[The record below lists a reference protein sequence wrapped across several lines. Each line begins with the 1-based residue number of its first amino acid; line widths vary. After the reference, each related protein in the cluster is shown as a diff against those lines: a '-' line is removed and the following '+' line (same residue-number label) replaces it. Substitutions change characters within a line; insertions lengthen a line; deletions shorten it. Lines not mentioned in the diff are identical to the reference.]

1 MRPSD
6 LKNPS
11 VTQKRKQSERLP
23 DSPQRWLWWCA
34 FAIVVIFS
42 VTCIGGRQCLW
53 DGLYQAV
60 SILILFP
67 LLVLAGAG
75 SKTTD
80 AKSTAVCKWMGE
92 ISYPLYITHFPLMYM
107 QMNWV
112 AEHAD
117 APLWQH
123 ITVSAGVFFV
133 SIILAWGLLKIYDTP
148 VREWLKKTLFANK

>member
-23 DSPQRWLWWCA
+23 DSPQRWLLVVCA
-34 FAIVVIFS
+34 GDSRYLFRS
-42 VTCIGGRQCLW
+42 VHRSGRQCLW

-60 SILILFP
+60 CILILFP

-92 ISYPLYITHFPLMYM
+92 ISYPLYITHFPSDIYAVELGGR
-107 QMNWV
+107 
-112 AEHAD
+112 ASRRS
-117 APLWQH
+117 
-123 ITVSAGVFFV
+123 T
-133 SIILAWGLLKIYDTP
+133 LAAHNHFCRGLLRCGHP
-148 VREWLKKTLFANK
+148 RLGPAQNL